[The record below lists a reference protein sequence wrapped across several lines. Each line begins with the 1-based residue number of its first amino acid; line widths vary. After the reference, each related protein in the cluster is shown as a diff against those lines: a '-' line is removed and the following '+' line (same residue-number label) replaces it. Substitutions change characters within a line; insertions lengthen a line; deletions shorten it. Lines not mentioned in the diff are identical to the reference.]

1 MSAAPPQRPVLE
13 VEHLS
18 VDIETPG
25 GSLHAVSDVSFAVK
39 AGETLS
45 LVGESGCGKTITALS
60 MLRLAPKAAATR
72 AARLSFEGQDLQAL
86 DAGAM
91 AALRGDR
98 VAMIFQDPMTALNPV
113 YTIGDQLTE
122 AYLAH
127 RAAPRREARER
138 AIYLLGRVGIPDPKL
153 RLGQFPH
160 ELSGGLRQRMMI
172 AMALMCGPALI
183 VADEP
188 TTALDVTVQAQ
199 ILALLKD
206 LQAEFGMALVLITH
220 DLGVVA
226 HVADRVAVMYAGRV
240 VESAAVADIFH
251 DPQHPYTRGLLA
263 CVPSVADRGR
273 RLGTIA
279 GMVPS
284 LIGEQSGCSF
294 RNRCPLALPA
304 CAEGEAIVLAE
315 TAPAHEVRCI
325 RAPAATRA
333 MATGERS
340 AATAAAPA
348 LGQPLLACEGLTK
361 LFQTGGLFSRK
372 APFTAVAGIDL
383 AIRKGEVLA
392 VVGESGSG
400 KTTLGRM
407 LLGLLPPTTGT
418 IRLDGRPL
426 AEMRAPE
433 IARRIQPVFQDPYSS
448 LNPRKSVAQIIGFPL
463 SVQGI
468 GTAAERR
475 ERVEDIAAKV
485 GLSRRHL
492 QSYPSQMSGGQR
504 QRVAIARALAVEP
517 EIIVLDEPTSALD
530 VSIQAQ
536 ILNLLQELRERLG
549 LTYVFISHDLG
560 VVEHLADRVAVMH
573 RGKVVELGPAAAIL
587 EHPQDPYT
595 RMLLDSVLAPEPGE
609 LPAVAARDPVPAQ

>member
-1 MSAAPPQRPVLE
+1 VSVAGRPVLE

-25 GSLHAVSDVSFAVK
+25 GRLHAVTDVSFAVA

-60 MLRLAPKAAATR
+60 MLRLAPKTARTR
-72 AARLSFEGQDLQAL
+72 AARLAFEGQDLQAL
-86 DAGAM
+86 DAAGM

-122 AYLAH
+122 VYLAH
-127 RAAPRREARER
+127 RGAARGEARER
-138 AIYLLGRVGIPDPKL
+138 AEYLLGRVGIVDPAM
-153 RLGQFPH
+153 RLHQFPH

-172 AMALMCGPALI
+172 AMALMCGPSLI

-240 VESAAVADIFH
+240 VESASVADIFR
-251 DPQHPYTRGLLA
+251 DPEHPYTRGLLD
-263 CVPSVADRGR
+263 CIPSVADRGR

-284 LIGEQSGCSF
+284 LIGPQTGCSF
-294 RNRCPLALPA
+294 RNRCVVALPA
-304 CAEGEAIVLAE
+304 CAEGAE
-315 TAPAHEVRCI
+315 IALTEIAPAHAVRCI
-325 RAPAATRA
+325 RAPGATQTMIAAARA
-333 MATGERS
+333 E
-340 AATAAAPA
+340 AAAVAAPA
-348 LGQPLLACEGLTK
+348 AGEPLLACEGLEK
-361 LFQTGGLFSRK
+361 DFQIGGLFARK
-372 APFTAVAGIDL
+372 APFKAVAGIDL

-407 LLGLLPPTTGT
+407 LLGLLPPSAGA
-418 IRLDGRPL
+418 IRLGGTPL
-426 AEMRAPE
+426 AALTSRQ

-475 ERVEDIAAKV
+475 ARVEDIARKV
-485 GLSRRHL
+485 GLSPRHL
-492 QSYPSQMSGGQR
+492 DSYPSQMSGGQR
-504 QRVAIARALAVEP
+504 QRVAIGRAPGSGDSTE
-517 EIIVLDEPTSALD
+517 S
-530 VSIQAQ
+530 S
-536 ILNLLQELRERLG
+536 
-549 LTYVFISHDLG
+549 SM
-560 VVEHLADRVAVMH
+560 RV
-573 RGKVVELGPAAAIL
+573 
-587 EHPQDPYT
+587 
-595 RMLLDSVLAPEPGE
+595 
-609 LPAVAARDPVPAQ
+609 